1 MTPQYHPFLANGPS
15 GDPVV
20 YVAFRFSKRA
30 ILFDLGDI
38 TALPVKKI
46 LRITDVFVSHMHVDH
61 LIGFDHLLRVL
72 IGRARRVRLFGPEG
86 LIAAIGHK
94 LAAYSWNLAHR
105 VPGNLTFIVT
115 ETAEDGTSRRA
126 EFRLADRFRASGE
139 STFPLDG
146 DIVHAEEALTVRR
159 ASLDHGIP
167 SIAYALQERSHV
179 NLWKNRLDA
188 LGLGTGPW
196 LNELK
201 AAALRGDPDDRI
213 IRAAW
218 KTPGGVA
225 ERNLP
230 LGLLRRECLRFEPGQ
245 KIAYVTDAR
254 HTQENQR
261 RIVALARDADLLFI
275 ETTFAAGEDAL
286 ALERGH
292 LTAGQAGRLARR
304 AGARRAEPMH
314 ISPRY
319 AGVED
324 QILAQFARAFA
335 GQETPSAGA

>member
-1 MTPQYHPFLANGPS
+1 MTPQYHPFLVNGRY

-72 IGRARRVRLFGPEG
+72 IGRDRRVRLFGPEG
-86 LIAAIGHK
+86 LIEAIGHK

-105 VPGNLTFIVT
+105 VHGNLTFVVT
-115 ETAEDGTSRRA
+115 ETAEDGASRRV
-126 EFRLADRFRASGE
+126 EFRLKDRFRRDHE
-139 STFPLDG
+139 RRFRLTG
-146 DIVHAEEALTVRR
+146 DIVHEEETLTMRR
-159 ASLDHGIP
+159 AVLDHGIP
-167 SIAYALQERSHV
+167 SIAYALQERTHV

-213 IRAAW
+213 IHAAW
-218 KTPGGVA
+218 KTPEGVE
-225 ERNLP
+225 EREIP

-245 KIAYVTDAR
+245 KVAFVTDAR
-254 HTQENQR
+254 HTDENQR
-261 RIVALARDADLLFI
+261 RILDLARDADFLFI

-292 LTAGQAGRLARR
+292 LTASQAGTLARR
-304 AGARRAEPMH
+304 AGARRAEAMH

-319 AGVED
+319 AGAEELILD
-324 QILAQFARAFA
+324 QFTRAFA
-335 GQETPSAGA
+335 GTDARAAGA